1 MFLRARAEPRPSE
14 GVISVVEPVNFTY
27 LTVKTM
33 TQTTGTPWLVAGKPV
48 NANPGLKVNQCVNF
62 VLHKNVFHRLPKLK
76 TEGQTI

>member
-33 TQTTGTPWLVAGKPV
+33 TQTTGTPWLGRWKAG
-48 NANPGLKVNQCVNF
+48 
-62 VLHKNVFHRLPKLK
+62 
-76 TEGQTI
+76 